1 MLNHPVL
8 VLNQNY
14 EPLNICHARRAVT
27 LLYQGK
33 AEMLEDGMGMIHTI
47 NLSMPLP
54 SVIRLYDHI
63 KRPRPRQRLSRL
75 EIFNRDH
82 FTCQYCG
89 KKGVT
94 LTLDHII
101 PRHQGGQ
108 HTWENLISA
117 CDTCNRRK
125 AGMTPEQSG
134 MKLLKKP
141 GLPEFRPYGFI
152 PLRGQRLP
160 MWQKYLNN

>member
-1 MLNHPVL
+1 
-8 VLNQNY
+8 
-14 EPLNICHARRAVT
+14 
-27 LLYQGK
+27 
-33 AEMLEDGMGMIHTI
+33 MLEDGMGMIHTI

-152 PLRGQRLP
+152 P
-160 MWQKYLNN
+160 

>member
-101 PRHQGGQ
+101 P
-108 HTWENLISA
+108 
-117 CDTCNRRK
+117 
-125 AGMTPEQSG
+125 
-134 MKLLKKP
+134 
-141 GLPEFRPYGFI
+141 
-152 PLRGQRLP
+152 
-160 MWQKYLNN
+160 